1 LTVDTSTPDS
11 YQQAITA
18 VEQTL
23 DRVRQCTDDEKA
35 RLRAELAGL
44 KQMHDKLTSGRVEIV
59 IFGEISTGKSALI
72 NALVGRDVASVDV
85 RGGWTREVWHV
96 AWDGTGYTLPGL
108 GESQVVLVDTP
119 GINEV
124 GGGAR
129 GEMAREAAQRSDLVL
144 FVTDSDLNETEHT
157 ALVELAAF
165 HKPLI
170 VVLNK
175 VDLYSREQRER
186 LLAVIRQERLRD
198 VVPPEHVVTA
208 AADPREREYIIQAAD
223 GSERNEWRTPE
234 ADVENLKTLILEL
247 LDREGLSLI
256 ALNAALYAADKSDRV
271 AALRVQLRN
280 ARAQQVIWSYA
291 TLKVIGVGLN
301 PVPVAD
307 VLGGT
312 AIDAAMI
319 VTLAAVYGLSMSRT
333 HASQLAASIASAAGL
348 MTAGVLASSALMS
361 LLKGITFGKSTLL
374 TAVPQGLAGGFGSYI
389 VGQAAQFYFEHGGT
403 WGGENPKSVA
413 KRILA
418 KTDKTSVLE
427 RLKGEIA
434 KRLQTNPYGKRHE
447 SSS

>member
-1 LTVDTSTPDS
+1 LSSAPPIDDS
-11 YQQAITA
+11 YRQALTA

-44 KQMHDKLTSGRVEIV
+44 RQMHEKLTSGRVEILV
-59 IFGEISTGKSALI
+59 FGEISTGKSALI
-72 NALVGRDVASVDV
+72 NALVGREVASVDV

-96 AWDGTGYTLPGL
+96 AWDGTGYMLPGL
-108 GESQVVLVDTP
+108 GESKVVLIDTP

-124 GGGAR
+124 GGGLR
-129 GEMAREAAQRSDLVL
+129 GEMAREAAERSDLVL

-157 ALVELAAF
+157 ALLGLAAF

-175 VDLYSREQRER
+175 VDLYSPDERKR
-186 LLAVIRQERLRD
+186 LLDVIRHQHLRD
-198 VVPPEHVVTA
+198 LVPTEHVVTA
-208 AADPREREYIIQAAD
+208 AADPRQREYVIQSAD
-223 GSERNEWRTPE
+223 GSERSEWRKPQP
-234 ADVENLKTLILEL
+234 DVAELKSLILEL

-280 ARAQQVIWSYA
+280 TRAQQVIWSYA

-307 VLGGT
+307 IFGGT

-319 VTLAAVYGLSMSRT
+319 GTLAAVYGLQMSRS
-333 HASQLAASIASAAGL
+333 HATRLAASIAQAAGL

-361 LLKGITFGKSTLL
+361 LLKGLTLGKSTLL
-374 TAVPQGLAGGFGSYI
+374 TAVPQGLAAGFGSYI
-389 VGQAAQFYFEHGGT
+389 VGQAAQYYFEHGAS
-403 WGGENPKSVA
+403 WGGESPKTVA
-413 KRILA
+413 QRILA
-418 KTDKTSVLE
+418 KTDKASVLE
-427 RLKGEIA
+427 RLKGEIG
-434 KRLQTNPYGKRHE
+434 KRLKGNPYGK
-447 SSS
+447 SA